1 MIKNKED
8 FNPRTPCGVR
18 HPRFRGHARRRHF
31 NPRTPCG
38 VRRYINRYARYID
51 RFQSTH
57 PLRGATG
64 CHLVYDWRCQ
74 GHFNPRTPCG
84 VRPLHQPLRPV
95 HRHISIHAPL
105 AGCDSD
111 RNTPSSADM
120 HFNPRT
126 PCGVR
131 PAYIRMLIAQDAI
144 SIHAPLAGCD
154 LFLLSSI
161 EIGSISI
168 HAPLAGCDSRPRRG
182 IRASGNFN
190 PRTPCGVRLYGSLQ
204 YDHGLAI
211 SIHAPLAGC
220 DACGQPLR
228 LRQGLFQSTHPLR
241 GAT

>member
-1 MIKNKED
+1 MHGGGISIHAPLAGCDATSTVTPGTSTD

-18 HPRFRGHARRRHF
+18 QAV
-31 NPRTPCG
+31 TW
-38 VRRYINRYARYID
+38 
-51 RFQSTH
+51 SMT
-57 PLRGATG
+57 GAAKA
-64 CHLVYDWRCQ
+64 
-74 GHFNPRTPCG
+74 
-84 VRPLHQPLRPV
+84 
-95 HRHISIHAPL
+95 ISIHAPL

-190 PRTPCGVRLYGSLQ
+190 PRTPCGVRPIAQ
-204 YDHGLAI
+204 DAERNQNKI

-220 DACGQPLR
+220 DFRFFVLV
-228 LRQGLFQSTHPLR
+228 
-241 GAT
+241 